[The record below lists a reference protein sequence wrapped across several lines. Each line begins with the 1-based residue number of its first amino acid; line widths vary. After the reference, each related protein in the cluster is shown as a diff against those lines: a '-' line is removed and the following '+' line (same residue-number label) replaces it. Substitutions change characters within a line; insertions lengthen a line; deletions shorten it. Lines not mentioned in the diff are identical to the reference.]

1 MRAGRQAGTG
11 EFEELVRP
19 ELDRLF
25 RSALLLCG
33 DWQQSEDLVPTVLAR
48 FFAGARWRQVDHVR
62 AYLRQAVTHE
72 FLSSRR
78 RRAASELIV
87 AEVAEPAHEE
97 AADADLAQRLDLFRA
112 LGKLSKA
119 DRAVVVL
126 RYWEDLGVAE
136 VAAILE
142 ITPGAVRTRSAR
154 ALVRLRHHLEPGS
167 APPLVPAT
175 LTVIP
180 ERTPR

>member
-1 MRAGRQAGTG
+1 MTRQRQVGTG

-25 RSALLLCG
+25 RAGLLLCG
-33 DWQQSEDLVPTVLAR
+33 DWQQAEDLVQTVVAR
-48 FFAGARWRQVDHVR
+48 FFAAGRWRQVDHVR

-78 RRAASELIV
+78 RRSSSELVV
-87 AEVAEPAHEE
+87 AEVTEPAHDPG
-97 AADADLAQRLDLFRA
+97 ADADLAQRLDLFRA
-112 LGKLSKA
+112 LDRLSKA

-142 ITPGAVRTRSAR
+142 TTPGAVRTRSAR
-154 ALVRLRHHLEPGS
+154 ALVRLRHLLEPGS
-167 APPLVPAT
+167 AAPAT
-175 LTVIP
+175 LTAIS
-180 ERTPR
+180 ERTLR